1 MTKLVVKCLVIGLLA
16 NICVAQERA
25 PSVQPV
31 QLSVEGLETQA
42 VIQGQTLVIQAPTA
56 VTPIAVETI
65 PVPVAPGSAA
75 AVPVIPGSVPVPS
88 PEAGPGIGR
97 RGSKVRMVPTLPKE
111 FEARD
116 KNGDGQIGMYEWE
129 RSKYAEFMKLD
140 KNGDGFL
147 TPQELLGKSAVLGAK
162 SRQEA
167 LPNPGS
173 LVSYGQKVG
182 ESFDFTVTGQTS
194 GSVYGTGTYTT
205 DSTLAAVAVHA
216 GVLKEGQTGVVHVTI
231 VAPPA
236 QFAASSANGVTSAAW
251 GSYPA
256 AYTVR

>member
-16 NICVAQERA
+16 NVCVAQERSL
-25 PSVQPV
+25 SVQSVP
-31 QLSVEGLETQA
+31 LSIDGVEGQA

-56 VTPIAVETI
+56 VTPVTVEAI

-75 AVPVIPGSVPVPS
+75 ALPVVPGSIPVPS
-88 PEAGPGIGR
+88 PEAGNGHGR
-97 RGSKVRMVPTLPKE
+97 RGSKLRMVPTLPKE

-147 TPQELLGKSAVLGAK
+147 TPQELLGKAAVFGSK

-182 ESFDFTVTGQTS
+182 ETFNFTVTGQTS
-194 GSVYGTGTYTT
+194 GAVYGTGTYTT
-205 DSTLAAVAVHA
+205 DSSLAAVAVHA
-216 GVLKEGQTGVVHVTI
+216 GVLKEGQTGVVQVTI

-236 QFAASSANGVTSAAW
+236 QFAASSANGVTSSAW